1 VSNFTHTR
9 RPESSVTARHPIWI
23 DAQTLRSALSQD
35 QAVRALQDGF
45 ADSGPLLAPPRTSL
59 DHAGGTLLI
68 MPAAG
73 AAGAGVKLV
82 TVQGSNPERNLP
94 LIHGIYVL
102 FDADTLSPR
111 ALFDGAG
118 LTEVRTPAVSA
129 LATSYLVR
137 PDSRRLVVFGAGIQG
152 RAHVEAMRAIRPIE
166 HVTVV
171 GRAGGGDTADRL
183 VRDLMVT
190 GIDAVVGAADDV
202 AHADIV
208 CTCTTSPTPLFDG
221 RQLRPGTH
229 VNAIGSFQPHTRE
242 FDTATCERARIVVEE
257 REAALT
263 EAGDLMLPISEGA
276 ITADQIAADL
286 AELARGAVVRDGSGD
301 ITLFKS
307 VGLAAEDLMI
317 AAAAVELIVSS

>member
-1 VSNFTHTR
+1 
-9 RPESSVTARHPIWI
+9 
-23 DAQTLRSALSQD
+23 
-35 QAVRALQDGF
+35 
-45 ADSGPLLAPPRTSL
+45 
-59 DHAGGTLLI
+59 

-82 TVQGSNPERNLP
+82 TVQGSNPARNLP

-102 FDADTLSPR
+102 FDGETLSPR
-111 ALFDGAG
+111 ALLDGAG

-129 LATSYLVR
+129 LATSYLAQ

-166 HVTVV
+166 HVSVV

-183 VRDLMVT
+183 VRDLVAA
-190 GIDAVVGAADDV
+190 GIDAVIGTADDV
-202 AHADIV
+202 ARADIV

-229 VNAIGSFQPHTRE
+229 LNAIGSFQPHTRE

-286 AELARGAVVRDGSGD
+286 AELVRGAVVREGSAD

-317 AAAAVELIVSS
+317 AAAALELIVSS